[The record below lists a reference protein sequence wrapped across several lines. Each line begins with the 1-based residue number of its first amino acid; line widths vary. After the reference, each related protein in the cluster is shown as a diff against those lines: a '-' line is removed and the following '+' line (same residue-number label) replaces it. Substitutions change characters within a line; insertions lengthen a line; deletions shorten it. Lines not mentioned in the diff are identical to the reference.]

1 MRAPTN
7 HTATR
12 TSKTTGGSARYTVYG
27 KQVVANI
34 SLNCNAISRL
44 DVVATGFPIPSA
56 AGADGIVA
64 ATNNRVIPVYIDA
77 SGQLTMGNANTAG
90 WYAGQIVYFVD

>member
-1 MRAPTN
+1 M
-7 HTATR
+7 
-12 TSKTTGGSARYTVYG
+12 YG

-44 DVVATGFPIPSA
+44 DVVAIGFPIPNA

-77 SGQLTMGNANTAG
+77 QGQLTMGNANTAG